1 MIWHQR
7 WPRFERRCAGKT
19 LTPSPFPIK
28 NGEAEPE
35 KTSKLASVLSLSPP
49 FQMERGDSGTET
61 SRRRS
66 GPIPLAPFPEWK
78 GGTGQAEKLWC
89 CAVLSPLSRME
100 KGGRIFRRWPL
111 VRSRRSEQVA
121 AECCVADRHVADHV
135 DQRRLARLER
145 ALERRNYLL
154 VGLDLLAVTSH
165 LGEDFVVTDVRQHVE
180 RIGAALQPRH
190 LVEVRSP

>member
-1 MIWHQR
+1 M
-7 WPRFERRCAGKT
+7 
-19 LTPSPFPIK
+19 K
-28 NGEAEPE
+28 NGEGEPE
-35 KTSKLASVLSLSPP
+35 KTSKLASVLSPSPP

-66 GPIPLAPFPEWK
+66 GPIRLAPFQSGKGEQGEQKNCGVVRSYPPFQEWK
-78 GGTGQAEKLWC
+78 GGAEFF
-89 CAVLSPLSRME
+89 A
-100 KGGRIFRRWPL
+100 GGPL
-111 VRSRRSEQVA
+111 VRSGRAEQVA
-121 AECCVADRHVADHV
+121 AERCVADRHVADHV

-165 LGEDFVVTDVRQHVE
+165 LGEDFVVTDVRQHIE

-190 LVEVRSP
+190 LIEIRTP